1 MENWCKVCFWYDICK
16 RHKLCKYFVLSSTMY
31 DYFDYNTID
40 LGNLKKIAE
49 RLIEVRSMKG
59 DV

>member
-1 MENWCKVCFWYDICK
+1 
-16 RHKLCKYFVLSSTMY
+16 MY